1 MSNPSPLWRKG
12 TFGLPAAVTCALA
25 SLLAL
30 HSDADANPVVY
41 KASNPVG
48 KKLVL
53 VASDHEYRSEETIPA
68 LARIL
73 AKHHG
78 FDCTVLFGLDK
89 NGEIEAGSSNVPG
102 LESLTDADGLV
113 LFARFLAPAPE
124 QMKHLD
130 AYLQRGGPVVGLRT
144 STHAFNYTKKDD
156 PFYKYHYRFDGT
168 DFKAGFGH
176 QILGQSWVG
185 HYGRNHSQSTKI
197 SIVPEN
203 ASHPILK
210 GVKDVHIQ
218 AGGYNAEP
226 APDWTVL
233 TMAQPL
239 NGMEANSP
247 ADETKKPMAS
257 EWTRTYQ
264 SAGGKKARAFT
275 SLYGASED
283 ILNPGYRRMIVNGV
297 YWSVGLEDKI
307 KPESDISFVGP
318 YKPNTFRFGGH
329 AKGIKPAAYGGFES
343 PVPAHNNVEVPKPKK
358 AEPNPA
364 APKTDSK
371 PAAKSA
377 TPEPSKS
384 ASAVAVPAEYRDPSP
399 FTFRKSDTVAF
410 VGNALADR
418 MHSDGWLETLLQSQ
432 SQGSQLRIRNMG
444 FSGDRVDSFPRS
456 KGVPSNDDILKHIK
470 ADVIFAFFGYNESYA
485 GAEKAD
491 EYRKKL
497 VDFVQ
502 KTRGLQPNSK
512 DFPRI
517 VLFSPIAHED
527 LKNPNLP
534 DGRENNTRLEA
545 YTRATEAAA
554 KESGVA
560 YVDLFH
566 PTLEAFKTAQ
576 SPLTINGVHLNE
588 LGNQRVAQ
596 IILKALLGKDIK
608 ADASL
613 AKLRAAILEK
623 SFHWHHRFRA
633 TDENDVWGGRSTLE
647 FVEKQTNAAVLQH
660 EMSILDAMTSNRD
673 ERVWARAEGKDIVI
687 SDSNVPKPVP
697 VTSNVGGGSK
707 SSSAMKEGVLKY
719 ADGKEAIKDIAIAPG
734 FKIELFADEK
744 QFPQLVNPVQLQVD
758 GKGRLWAA
766 AWQTYPKWEPGK
778 ELNDALLILP
788 DDNGDGKADRVIE
801 FAKVHNPLGFEFW
814 NGGVLVTEGPDLV
827 FLKDTDGDDKAD
839 QKTIVLQ
846 GLGTA
851 DTHHAA
857 NNLIMGPDGAI
868 YWQAGIFL
876 VNNHE
881 HPWGPS
887 LQTGDSGMYR
897 FDPRTHSITF
907 HASNSPNPHGISFD
921 QWGYHFATDGTGGRA
936 YQVKL
941 DGTRFKM
948 QELLKKEVRPVT
960 ASEIVSSQ
968 HFPDSMQGDFLIC
981 NVIGFRGI
989 KQYALARNADTGN
1002 VWGEPHGADLK
1013 VEETN
1018 ADGSKTPQTSK
1029 GFLMSGDKN
1038 FRPADAIFGE
1048 DGAMYVADWQNVII
1062 GHMQHNVRDPNR
1074 DHVHGRIYRI
1084 TAIDRPLQKKVAIA
1098 GQPIAALLENLKH
1111 PTDGVRHRTRVE
1123 LSARDSKEVGNA
1135 LTTWV
1140 KQFDPNKKEDAH
1152 HLLEGL
1158 WVAQQHNLK
1167 NVALLG
1173 QLLKSPEPHARN
1185 AALVV
1190 QHHWFKTASGQ
1201 SAAPVKEKEAPSV
1214 KSGVLSDT
1222 PELTE
1227 VRIGTVVEKMVYDVK
1242 EFTVKAGKKIKLTFA
1257 NPDFMPHNLE
1267 IVKPGKAD
1275 EVAMKAISM
1284 GAEGFTK
1291 GFVPESPD
1299 LIVGTK
1305 LVDHGKEQV
1314 LEFNAPTQPG
1324 DYPFVCTF
1332 PGHHILMRGIMKVQ
1346 K

>member
-1 MSNPSPLWRKG
+1 MQHQSPSRNKG
-12 TFGLPAAVTCALA
+12 TFEWPLALVCAL
-25 SLLAL
+25 STLAL
-30 HSDADANPVVY
+30 SPSDADANPVVY
-41 KASNPVG
+41 KATSNSIG

-73 AKHHG
+73 TKHHG

-102 LESLTDADGLV
+102 LEALSDADGLV

-144 STHAFNYTKKDD
+144 STHAFNYNKKDD
-156 PFYKYHYRFDGT
+156 PFYKYHFRYDGA

-185 HYGRNHSQSTKI
+185 HYGRNHAQSTRI

-203 ASHPILK
+203 SSHPILK

-247 ADETKKPMAS
+247 IDETKKPMAS

-264 SAGGKKARAFT
+264 AANGKKSRAFT

-307 KPESDISFVGP
+307 SPNADISFVGP

-329 AKGIKPAAYGGFES
+329 AKGVKPEVYNGFES
-343 PVPAHNNVEVPKPKK
+343 PVPAHNNVEAQQKK
-358 AEPNPA
+358 AEPKAAAKPEKA
-364 APKTDSK
+364 PAPKAT
-371 PAAKSA
+371 ATEATKS
-377 TPEPSKS
+377 TPT
-384 ASAVAVPAEYRDPSP
+384 VNVPAGHKDPAP
-399 FTFRKSDTVAF
+399 FAFKKGDTVAF

-418 MHSDGWLETLLQSQ
+418 MHSDSWLETLLQSQ
-432 SQGSQLRIRNMG
+432 STGLQIRLRNMG
-444 FSGDRVDSFPRS
+444 FSGDRVDSSPRS
-456 KGVPSNDDILKHIK
+456 KGVPSNEDILKHIK

-485 GAEKAD
+485 GADKAE
-491 EYRKKL
+491 EYKKKL

-502 KTRGLQPNSK
+502 KTRALQPNGK

-534 DGRENNTRLEA
+534 DGKENNVRLEA
-545 YTRATEAAA
+545 FSKATEAAA
-554 KESGVA
+554 KEAGVA

-566 PTLEAFKTAQ
+566 PTLEAYQIAK

-588 LGNQRVAQ
+588 LGNQRVAE
-596 IILKALLGKDIK
+596 IAVKALLGKEIK
-608 ADASL
+608 ADSSL
-613 AKLRAAILEK
+613 EKLRASVNEK

-647 FVEKQTNAAVLQH
+647 FVDKQSNATVLQH
-660 EMSILDAMTSNRD
+660 EMTMLDVMTANRD
-673 ERVWARAEGKDIVI
+673 ERIWARAEGKDIVI
-687 SDSNVPKPVP
+687 ADSNVPKPVP

-719 ADGKEAIKDIAIAPG
+719 NDGREAIKDISIAPG

-758 GKGRLWAA
+758 SKGRLWAA
-766 AWQTYPKWEPGK
+766 AWHTYPKWEPGK

-868 YWQAGIFL
+868 YWQSGIFL

-907 HASNSPNPHGISFD
+907 HAPNSPNPHGISFD
-921 QWGYHFATDGTGGRA
+921 HWGYHYATDGTGGRA

-941 DGTRFKM
+941 EGTRFKS

-960 ASEIVSSQ
+960 ASEVLSSQ

-989 KQYALARNADTGN
+989 KQYSLARNADTGN
-1002 VWGEPHGADLK
+1002 VWGEPHGADLN
-1013 VEETN
+1013 VQETN

-1038 FRPADAIFGE
+1038 FRPSDVIFGE
-1048 DGAMYVADWQNVII
+1048 DGSMYVADWQNVII

-1074 DHVHGRIYRI
+1074 DHAHGRIYRI
-1084 TAIDRPLQKKVAIA
+1084 TADGRPLQKKVAIA
-1098 GQPIAALLENLKH
+1098 GQPINALLENLKH
-1111 PTDGVRHRTRVE
+1111 PTDGVRHRSRVE
-1123 LSARDSKEVGNA
+1123 LSSRDSKEVGAA
-1135 LTTWV
+1135 LEKWL
-1140 KQFDPNKKEDAH
+1140 KQFDPNKAEDAH

-1158 WVAQQHNLK
+1158 WVSQQHNLK
-1167 NVALLG
+1167 NVSLLG

-1201 SAAPVKEKEAPSV
+1201 SAAPVKEKEVAAV

-1222 PELTE
+1222 PTLTE
-1227 VRIGTVVEKMVYDVK
+1227 VRIGTVVEKMIYDVK
-1242 EFTVKAGKKIKLTFA
+1242 EFTVTAGKKIRLTFA

-1275 EVAMKAISM
+1275 EVAMKAVSM

-1291 GFVPESPD
+1291 GFVPDSPD
-1299 LIVGTK
+1299 LIIGTK

-1314 LEFNAPTQPG
+1314 LEFNAPDQPG
-1324 DYPFVCTF
+1324 DYPYVCTF
-1332 PGHHILMRGIMKVQ
+1332 PGHHILMRGIMKV
-1346 K
+1346 KK